1 MGPCFRR
8 DDEVINTLSRPR
20 GATRPRYAFISRPE
34 EGAGKAG
41 CALHPR
47 SRVQDAQKNAH
58 TSIQVQRRQSGLPC
72 AMVLTA
78 YFVLS
83 PVIGLSCHRRPAK
96 PGMSAP
102 GWADFAF
109 ARLDAGVEASGP
121 HDFTVRG
128 RLAPRPST
136 GVVPIRRSPGEGVF
150 GIVRQRAP
158 SSLTGE
164 PALRHFARPTLP
176 RPPHPAPTFVTM
188 ANAPL
193 RSRTRGVIER
203 FGYSENQ
210 NIFSKGA
217 GQGCR

>member
-1 MGPCFRR
+1 MQKF
-8 DDEVINTLSRPR
+8 S
-20 GATRPRYAFISRPE
+20 APE

-47 SRVQDAQKNAH
+47 SRVQDARKNAH

-128 RLAPRPST
+128 RLAPKRST

-150 GIVRQRAP
+150 GIVRQRAL
-158 SSLTGE
+158 SSLTGK
-164 PALRHFARPTLP
+164 ARPATFRAP
-176 RPPHPAPTFVTM
+176 DAAASTASRPNVRDDGQRPSAEQDAGSYRVIWVFGK
-188 ANAPL
+188 
-193 RSRTRGVIER
+193 SEYFCERGWTE
-203 FGYSENQ
+203 
-210 NIFSKGA
+210 
-217 GQGCR
+217 